1 MEFFYENIKKSYKI
15 VTFYLDFCRKPVYN
29 TDRRGVHNLRPYLN
43 QNICK
48 FLPKF
53 DNYNF
58 FNIINLVYETKCKSG
73 TDKRTQATYCIYL
86 VTQGEGVFYNDR
98 GSETLRRG
106 DILVMPPAKMFAIDN
121 VNRLKYIYIS
131 YLGVRANILADD
143 YKIDTCGAVYHGY
156 ERLIPMWQSAFDTQ
170 REITNLFCESIVL
183 YTFAEIGRELFVANT
198 PKSPDS
204 AAERI
209 KDLIDERFT
218 ESDLNLESI
227 ADALCYHPKYV
238 SSVFSK
244 QFNVRIGDYIRTLRI
259 QHACTLME
267 QGLTSLKNISVLC
280 GYEDSLYFSSVFKK
294 QMGVSPKEH
303 IQKVAREHR
312 GGNT

>member
-1 MEFFYENIKKSYKI
+1 MK
-15 VTFYLDFCRKPVYN
+15 
-29 TDRRGVHNLRPYLN
+29 PYLN

-58 FNIINLVYETKCKSG
+58 FNIINLVYETKCKS
-73 TDKRTQATYCIYL
+73 TSNKHTQATHRIYL
-86 VTQGEGVFYNDR
+86 VTQGEGVFHNDR
-98 GSETLRRG
+98 GSEPLRRG
-106 DILVMPPAKMFAIDN
+106 DILVMPPAKMLAIDN
-121 VNRLKYIYIS
+121 VNRLRYIYIS
-131 YLGVRANILADD
+131 YLGVRANLLAED
-143 YKIDTCGAVYHGY
+143 YKIDACGAVFHGY

-170 REITNLFCESIVL
+170 REVTKITNLFCESIVL
-183 YTFAEIGRELFVANT
+183 YTFAEIGRELFAANM

-244 QFNVRIGDYIRTLRI
+244 AFNVRIGDYIRTLRI

-294 QMGVSPKEH
+294 QMGLSPKEH
-303 IQKVAREHR
+303 IQKIAKDRR
-312 GGNT
+312 GEG